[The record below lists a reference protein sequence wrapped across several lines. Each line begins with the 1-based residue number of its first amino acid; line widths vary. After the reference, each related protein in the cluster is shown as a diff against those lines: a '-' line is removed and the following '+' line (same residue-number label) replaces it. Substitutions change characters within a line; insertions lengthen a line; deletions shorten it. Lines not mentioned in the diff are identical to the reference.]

1 MVDRSGKVVVV
12 TGASEGL
19 GFSIA
24 EAFARRGAKL
34 MLAARRAHPLEEAKS
49 RLGGPLNRRDED
61 TQIQPTDVTL
71 PEQVADLA
79 TAAITKF
86 GRIDV
91 WANCT
96 GKSDRGRAMD
106 CTPERYREFL
116 EINFLAVVEC
126 SRAAVP
132 HLLVSRG
139 SLVNIGSLAAKTA
152 SPFMGAYAPSKHAL
166 AAYTQQLRLEHD
178 AALLHVLFV
187 CPGPIARDKPRGEPI
202 GADAQVPDAA
212 RAPGGGVKLQLTRPD
227 EIANDIVWACERR
240 RTIELVYPRRARLL
254 FALEQLSARWGDWM
268 VRRQTSFRAER
279 T

>member
-1 MVDRSGKVVVV
+1 MVDWSDKVVVV

-19 GFSIA
+19 GFSVA
-24 EAFARRGAKL
+24 EAFARRGTKL
-34 MLAARRAHPLEEAKS
+34 MLAARRIPLLEQAKS
-49 RLGGPLNRRDED
+49 RLGELLRRRDVD
-61 TQIQPTDVTL
+61 THIVPTDVTR
-71 PEQVADLA
+71 PDQVAALVAATLA
-79 TAAITKF
+79 EF

-91 WANCT
+91 WANCA

-116 EINFLAVVEC
+116 ELNFLAVVEC

-132 HLLVSRG
+132 HLLASRG

-178 AALLHVLFV
+178 PALLHVLFV
-187 CPGPIARDKPRGEPI
+187 CPGPIARDEPRCEPI
-202 GADAQVPDAA
+202 GADAQVPESA
-212 RAPGGGVKLQLTRPD
+212 RAPGGGVKLRLTRPD
-227 EIANDIVWACERR
+227 QIANDIVWACERR

-254 FALEQLSARWGDWM
+254 FAIQQLSARGGDWV
-268 VRRQTSFRAER
+268 VRRKTSAN
-279 T
+279 